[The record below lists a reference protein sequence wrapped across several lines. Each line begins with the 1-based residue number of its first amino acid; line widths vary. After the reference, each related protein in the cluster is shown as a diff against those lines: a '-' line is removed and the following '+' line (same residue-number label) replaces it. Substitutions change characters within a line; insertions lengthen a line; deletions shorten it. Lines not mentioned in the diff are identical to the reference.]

1 MNINVDTV
9 LKLEEWIAAV
19 MVFISFCF
27 VAFDV
32 ITHGVRFIGSMLPLA
47 VMSIFGFLYERA
59 RRRLLRT
66 IAAQ

>member
-27 VAFDV
+27 VAYDV
-32 ITHGVRFIGSMLPLA
+32 ITQGVPFTGSVLPLA
-47 VMSIFGFLYERA
+47 VMLISGLLYERA

-66 IAAQ
+66 VAA